1 MPRRIIE
8 LDEALQWIE
17 AMRNGEPKML
27 MVCDVQLW
35 RPADVSQPDLG
46 DWYQVAVPAPDV
58 ERYLDKGFCAD
69 DPNAKPALPPK
80 PKPKPKPKAKAKAKA
95 KATAKAKARG

>member
-17 AMRNGEPKML
+17 AMHKGDSPKML

-35 RPADVSQPDLG
+35 RPADVSNPDVG
-46 DWYQVAVPAPDV
+46 EWYEVAVPAPEV
-58 ERYLDKGFCAD
+58 ERYLDKGFRAD
-69 DPNAKPALPPK
+69 DPNAKPAPK
-80 PKPKPKPKAKAKAKA
+80 PKAKPKAKAKAKA
-95 KATAKAKARG
+95 KARG